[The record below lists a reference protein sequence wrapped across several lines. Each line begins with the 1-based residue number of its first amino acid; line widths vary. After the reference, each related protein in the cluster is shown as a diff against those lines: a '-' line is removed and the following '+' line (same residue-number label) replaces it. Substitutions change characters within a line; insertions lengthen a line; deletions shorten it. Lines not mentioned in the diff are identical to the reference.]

1 MAVTLSAPT
10 EDEPVWIDVDD
21 PTTAGGVR
29 RASLGLATGAGL
41 SPRTVSNL
49 AIVATELATNLARHA
64 EHGAVM
70 MRVRRSNDRIGVE
83 ITAIDRG
90 PGIPDLM
97 DSIRDGVS
105 TAGTLGIGLGAVAR
119 MADELHAYSRPGSG
133 TVIAATLWDGSTP
146 AAAWVAGAL
155 RPIAGEDVCGDAYA
169 ARVVGER
176 RQVMLCDGLGHGPI
190 AAMAARAAVA
200 EFVAAPAG
208 DPATVLERLHQRT
221 QHTRGSVIAIAELDA
236 TGGVV
241 RYAGIGNV
249 SGTIVSG
256 RERRAM
262 VSLPGIVGQQRR
274 DIREFTYPIAP
285 GDLVVM
291 HSDGLTD
298 RWNLDAYPGLAG
310 QAPVLIAATLLRDHA
325 KRRDDASVVVA
336 RA

>member
-1 MAVTLSAPT
+1 MTVPT
-10 EDEPVWIDVDD
+10 PSDGEPVWIDVDD
-21 PTTAGGVR
+21 PTTAGSVR
-29 RASLGLATGAGL
+29 RAGVGLATEAGL
-41 SPRTVSNL
+41 SPKMVGNL

-64 EHGAVM
+64 DRGTVM
-70 MRVRRSNDRIGVE
+70 MRLRRSNDRLGFE
-83 ITAIDRG
+83 IIATDHG
-90 PGIPDLM
+90 PGMPDLI

-133 TVIAATLWDGSTP
+133 TVIAATLWDGSP
-146 AAAWVAGAL
+146 PPPAWVAGAS
-155 RPIAGEDVCGDAYA
+155 RPVAGEDVCGDGYA
-169 ARVVGER
+169 ARADGGR

-200 EFVAAPAG
+200 EFLAAPPG
-208 DPATVLERLHQRT
+208 DPATVLERLHVRT
-221 QHTRGSVIAIAELDA
+221 RHTRGSVVAVAELDVA
-236 TGGVV
+236 DGVV
-241 RYAGIGNV
+241 RHAGIGNISSTIL
-249 SGTIVSG
+249 SGG
-256 RERRAM
+256 QRRAM

-291 HSDGLTD
+291 HSDGITD
-298 RWNLDAYPGLAG
+298 RWDLAAYPHLAS
-310 QAPVLIAATLLRDHA
+310 QAPVLVAATLLRDHA